1 MMTFEE
7 YNEEINSLS
16 DKLLDPYRWDE
27 WEKNYEKLSEF
38 QEEHMTDFL
47 MDYKSKIDNEA
58 KEYIYKAFEY
68 AVHNSFS
75 GSSIIEIPTKEL
87 ADEIEDIT
95 WNEIGEYLLDYEVYE
110 EDDHFVLDAIFGG
123 NYVPYWDG
131 WQDLV

>member
-47 MDYKSKIDNEA
+47 MDYESKIDN
-58 KEYIYKAFEY
+58 
-68 AVHNSFS
+68 
-75 GSSIIEIPTKEL
+75 
-87 ADEIEDIT
+87 
-95 WNEIGEYLLDYEVYE
+95 
-110 EDDHFVLDAIFGG
+110 
-123 NYVPYWDG
+123 
-131 WQDLV
+131 